1 MDTVAILIDG
11 GFYIR
16 KAKALWGDRAPPKK
30 AQIFCIDMLVRTYS
44 MRKMA

>member
-16 KAKALWGDRAPPKK
+16 KAKALWGDRAPHES
-30 AQIFCIDMLVRTYS
+30 ADILHRYACAHLCMQ
-44 MRKMA
+44 KMA

>member
-16 KAKALWGDRAPPKK
+16 KAKALWGDRAPPRK
-30 AQIFCIDMLVRTYS
+30 RRYS
-44 MRKMA
+44 A

>member
-16 KAKALWGDRAPPKK
+16 KAKALWGDRAPKK